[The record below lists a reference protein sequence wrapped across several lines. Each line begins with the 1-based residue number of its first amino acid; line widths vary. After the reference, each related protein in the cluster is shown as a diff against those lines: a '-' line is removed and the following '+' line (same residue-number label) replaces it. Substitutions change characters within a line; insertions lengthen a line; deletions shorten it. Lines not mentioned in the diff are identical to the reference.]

1 MTRLAYNKNR
11 PPAAGRS
18 LQSLSPK
25 TIAAIALMAVMG
37 LLWLRV
43 LTNGKTGPAAAQ
55 ASQTTERTAAQAAAP
70 LKITPVTLPVIA
82 GRHDTL
88 KSDFF
93 SLDNWGEFNQTTAA
107 RQTSSDLSDQ
117 ERLALRHKTFIEGL
131 FKTLNLDAILHGT
144 DGAPAR
150 ACIDGNVLTQGQ
162 TLTVKNNTET
172 YDVTVSEIG
181 ESQVVL
187 TWNEWNAVLNMT
199 QPERVD

>member
-70 LKITPVTLPVIA
+70 LKIMPVALPVIA

-88 KSDFF
+88 QGDFF
-93 SLDNWGEFNQTTAA
+93 SLDNWLEFNQTATT
-107 RQTSSDLSDQ
+107 RQTASDLSDQ

-131 FKTLNLDAILHGT
+131 SKTLKLDLIINGG

-150 ACIDGNVLTQGQ
+150 ACIDGTVLGQGQ
-162 TLTVKNNTET
+162 TLTVKNHTET
-172 YDVTVSEIG
+172 YELTLSEIG
-181 ESQVVL
+181 EHQVVL
-187 TWNEWNAVLNMT
+187 TGT
-199 QPERVD
+199 IGT